1 MDKRFYIEKENF
13 ITQKEN
19 IQIGDKIFLS
29 GDENNHFFRVLRGKV
44 GDSAEFFYDGSD
56 FYLAKALDVGKNSST
71 FEITDISPCVSN
83 PKLSATLYQGLP
95 KLDKMELIT
104 QKLCEIGVSRIVPF
118 LSKFT
123 IAKEN
128 GGKIDRLNKISISV
142 CKQCGRTKLLK
153 VESPIKFDKM
163 LETLSHFDMVIF
175 ANEKE
180 KEKALKTL
188 LQNNLNAKNIA
199 IVVGSEGGFSD
210 DEIQR
215 LSKKASSITL
225 GKRIL
230 RTETAPIFISSMVFG
245 LLEN

>member
-19 IQIGDKIFLS
+19 IQIGDKIILS
-29 GDENNHFFRVLRGKV
+29 GEENNHFSKVLRGKV

-56 FYLAKALDVGKNSST
+56 FYTATAIEVGKNTSV
-71 FEITDISPCVSN
+71 FEIVSISPCQSN
-83 PKLSATLYQGLP
+83 PNISVTLFQGLP
-95 KLDKMELIT
+95 KLDKLELIT
-104 QKLCEIGVSRIVPF
+104 QKLCEIGVIKIIPF
-118 LSKFT
+118 ISKFT

-128 GGKIDRLNKISISV
+128 SGKIDRLNKISISA

-163 LETLSHFDMVIF
+163 LEDISSFDMVIF

-180 KEKALKTL
+180 NEKALKTL
-188 LQNNLNAKNIA
+188 LQNNLNAQNIA

-215 LSKKASSITL
+215 LSKNASSITL